1 VTTRNVGRGR
11 SAGRQWGSTE
21 QTRSQLL
28 DAARVVFAQRG
39 FAEASV
45 SDVVERAGS
54 SVGSLYHHFGGK
66 SELFTALWERY
77 RDEQHAIAATAVAA
91 AKDSGI
97 TDPFELFE
105 AGARAYL
112 NATWPNRDVVKLIH
126 DGDTPPGFQRLL
138 RQSGKEWVKSNFRLL
153 RADNQPVNRVL
164 VALLTSFTGEARRE
178 IASARSAKE
187 ARQMVEAM
195 MDVLTRMRTV
205 IEPDLLAE
213 TTPV

>member
-1 VTTRNVGRGR
+1 MTTRNVGRGR

-21 QTRSQLL
+21 QTRNQLL
-28 DAARVVFAQRG
+28 DAARAVFAQRG

-45 SDVVERAGS
+45 SEVVDRAGS

-77 RDEQHAIAATAVAA
+77 RDEQYTIAANAVATA
-91 AKDSGI
+91 REGGV
-97 TDPFELFE
+97 TDPFELFQ

-112 NATWPNRDVVKLIH
+112 DATWANRDLVKLIH

-138 RQSGKEWVKSNFRLL
+138 RQSGKEWVRSNFRLL
-153 RADNQPVNRVL
+153 RADNRPVNRVL

-178 IASARSAKE
+178 IASARSARE

-195 MDVLTRMRTV
+195 MDVLARMRAV
-205 IEPDLLAE
+205 IEADLLAD
-213 TTPV
+213 TKS

>member
-21 QTRSQLL
+21 QTRTQLL
-28 DAARVVFAQRG
+28 DAARAVFAQRG

-77 RDEQHAIAATAVAA
+77 RDEQHAIAARAVAE
-91 AKDSGI
+91 AKDSGV
-97 TDPFELFE
+97 TDPFELFQ

-112 NATWPNRDVVKLIH
+112 GATWAYRDLVKVIH

-153 RADNQPVNRVL
+153 GADNRPVSRVL

-187 ARQMVEAM
+187 AKQMVEAM
-195 MDVLTRMRTV
+195 MDVLGRMRTV
-205 IEPDLLAE
+205 IEADLFAE
-213 TTPV
+213 SRT